1 MGHPICNFSVALYK
15 KNNQV
20 KLTKLLM
27 SLMCIIGAINICN
40 FNQLWNFH
48 NCRNSF
54 ICIWYNS
61 ISNTYICIIISDWS
75 CTV

>member
-40 FNQLWNFH
+40 FNQL
-48 NCRNSF
+48 
-54 ICIWYNS
+54 
-61 ISNTYICIIISDWS
+61 
-75 CTV
+75 